1 MADHLK
7 AVDIS
12 KTITIQIASDGNIR
26 MAVQGFRRGVCEHV
40 SNEYYEKTR
49 YICERY
55 CPEVFVEA

>member
-1 MADHLK
+1 MADHLR

-26 MAVQGFRRGVCEHV
+26 MVIQGFPKGVNEHV
-40 SNEYYEKTR
+40 SREYYEKTQ

-55 CPEVFVEA
+55 CPEIPVGA